1 MNNTNLKPSGSY
13 AWLLVLALGLMSA
26 GTTGSYSV
34 VAGSFMTPV
43 CEDLGIDFTMFSYY
57 FTGTLLGLA
66 VTLPFAGKLMSK
78 VVGNMK
84 FVLIACILLLAG
96 ASMSFFTEAWQFW
109 IAALIIGAGMAF
121 TTGVA
126 MSAVIDQWF
135 VKKAGLAIGLAWAVN
150 SVYMLIMSP
159 TMISIIEAVGWR
171 TAYLIL
177 AGISAILVLPCMI
190 FIIRYKPADKGML
203 PYGYDSSMAIEVND
217 SSKSMA
223 ESGVPFKVAV
233 KSPAFVA
240 CVLFLCLVQLTV
252 CMNQLFPTFAGEV
265 GFDPIIGG
273 YMVSAASFADI
284 FLNVF
289 VGSTCDK
296 FGSMKAL
303 LAWIGVS
310 MVSFVMLIFSVSN
323 PGLAIAAAGVNDVM
337 YVIAGAG
344 LTCLVME
351 IFGSKDFGRIFA
363 WICAIGYIVGAFG
376 MPVMTSVYGIT
387 GNFQAVFGFCI
398 VLNIIAAILLVFAR
412 KSGSKL
418 PWDGVSNEPVSE

>member
-1 MNNTNLKPSGSY
+1 MDKVTLKPCGAY
-13 AWLLVLALGLMSA
+13 AWVLVLALGLMSA

-34 VAGSFMTPV
+34 VAGGFMTPV
-43 CEDLGIDFTMFSYY
+43 CEDLGIDYTAFSYY

-66 VTLPFAGKLMSK
+66 LTLPFAGKVMDN
-78 VVGNMK
+78 VVGNMRL
-84 FVLIACILLLAG
+84 VAIAAVLLAAG
-96 ASMSFFTEAWQFW
+96 ALMAVYTEAWQFW
-109 IAALIIGAGMAF
+109 ISAFVIGAGMAF

-150 SVYMLIMSP
+150 SVYMLVMSP
-159 TMISIIEAVGWR
+159 VMISIIEEVGWR
-171 TAYLIL
+171 TGYLIL
-177 AGISAILVLPCMI
+177 AAVSAVLVLPCML
-190 FIIRYKPADKGML
+190 FVIRYRPADRGML
-203 PYGYDSSMAIEVND
+203 PYGFDGAVTAQVASAPTE
-217 SSKSMA
+217 A
-223 ESGVPFKVAV
+223 GVSFKEAV
-233 KSPAFVA
+233 KSPAFIA

-252 CMNQLFPTFAGEV
+252 CMNQLFPTFATEV

-296 FGSMKAL
+296 FGSMRAL

-310 MVSFVMLIFSVSN
+310 ILSFVMLIFSVGN
-323 PGLAIAAAGVNDVM
+323 PTLAIAAAGVNDVM
-337 YVIAGAG
+337 YVVAGAG

-351 IFGSKDFGRIFA
+351 IFGSRDFGRIFA

-376 MPVMTSVYGIT
+376 MPVMTGVYSLT
-387 GNFQAVFGFCI
+387 GSFQAVFGFCI
-398 VLNIIAAILLVFAR
+398 VLNVAIAALLVFAR
-412 KSGSKL
+412 KSGAKL
-418 PWDGVSNEPVSE
+418 VWEDAPSDSVTEA